1 VANVVPSSVASRG
14 TSARALARA
23 TIYGDF
29 VDDID
34 FTSDMDR
41 QALVKEGY
49 ALSEIN
55 KYSLKQLREAPC
67 HRNRRKRR
75 MPT

>member
-34 FTSDMDR
+34 LPVTWTGKH
-41 QALVKEGY
+41 L
-49 ALSEIN
+49 
-55 KYSLKQLREAPC
+55 LKKATLC
-67 HRNRRKRR
+67 LK
-75 MPT
+75 